1 MLNEWILIKYISKPV
16 DWLEAKIVKT
26 YNGDLEQRGLEGES
40 LFRKQER
47 LFVWYVIVDVEEYF
61 KRTWELNFFHFS

>member
-1 MLNEWILIKYISKPV
+1 MWILKKYISKPV
-16 DWLEAKIVKT
+16 DSLEAKIVKT

-61 KRTWELNFFHFS
+61 KRTWELKIFHSS